1 MSFTINY
8 VHSYFNTFYI
18 LNKGLREQN
27 MFFNDILPRV
37 KSAVDEIK
45 EVHTA
50 YESLVAE
57 CRKEFGSKCSCAEQ
71 QSKRKRKRNLQKEL
85 KKKAKKAPASTQSD
99 SDECVT

>member
-1 MSFTINY
+1 
-8 VHSYFNTFYI
+8 
-18 LNKGLREQN
+18 

-57 CRKEFGSKCSCAEQ
+57 CRKEFGSSVAEQ

-85 KKKAKKAPASTQSD
+85 KKKAKKASASTQSD
-99 SDECVT
+99 SDECVTLEEEGDILVT